1 MIPSIGSAL
10 PRLDTTRVGDIT
22 SNGVTVA
29 GAGTA
34 AGPAG
39 GADFSAVMAQVAGD
53 AVRTM
58 KNGEAVSVQGL
69 SGNAST
75 QAVVDA
81 VMSAE
86 RTLQTAVTIR
96 DKVVSA
102 YQELSRMAI

>member
-10 PRLDTTRVGDIT
+10 PRLDTTRIGNTT
-22 SNGVTVA
+22 SNGVTMA
-29 GAGTA
+29 GAGA
-34 AGPAG
+34 AAVGQ
-39 GADFSAVMAQVAGD
+39 ADFSSVMAQVAGD